1 MRGGSVV
8 RALTYNHLH
17 TWIGMIGYCSK
28 YEGESV
34 PEKPFMRHMK
44 GISDSELREGRAA
57 YIAWGR
63 PNKNQVKL
71 TPGNIL
77 DRATHFASQ
86 RLREVAIPNLWL
98 VVGSIL
104 ASQKYVLS
112 AEWATKNAALDR
124 DSLDLLWRSRTAQQT
139 FSMTHLQT
147 ILTGGYIGAR
157 WNSQEPGMGTPN
169 PDIPLMER
177 DDLYPEV
184 EVREAGGAGGACAVG
199 GDEAMDASDGEDA
212 GAVGG
217 DDDPPPGQ
225 NGGGPSPSQASPVHG
240 GGWGVLHPI
249 LMSAR
254 EAQNL
259 RERECAPVSDP
270 RGAAFIPFLGLLPE
284 TAQGADYRN
293 CLMVPVG
300 GATDD
305 DESDGERGDD
315 DNDEGS
321 EVSQDY

>member
-1 MRGGSVV
+1 MVM
-8 RALTYNHLH
+8 ALTYNHLH

-177 DDLYPEV
+177 DDLYPEGS
-184 EVREAGGAGGACAVG
+184 RGGTGGACAVG

-217 DDDPPPGQ
+217 MRTPPLVRMAGALPLLRHPRCTGE
-225 NGGGPSPSQASPVHG
+225 GGVCYTPSSCLLVRPRTCASVSARQCLILAVLLSSPSSACSRKLPKVQITGIAS
-240 GGWGVLHPI
+240 WF
-249 LMSAR
+249 
-254 EAQNL
+254 Q
-259 RERECAPVSDP
+259 
-270 RGAAFIPFLGLLPE
+270 
-284 TAQGADYRN
+284 
-293 CLMVPVG
+293 
-300 GATDD
+300 
-305 DESDGERGDD
+305 
-315 DNDEGS
+315 
-321 EVSQDY
+321 